1 DADSQDALN
10 RQVASIPDPE
20 TVLWVGSPGLAI
32 ALACLVPAAL
42 DELSSTG
49 GATGR
54 VVIVAGSANP
64 ATHAQCDAL
73 RAQGVPMVT
82 DLDDVPSDARVVCLR
97 APLARQKNA
106 SAVVA
111 NLAEQAA
118 TAVARHD
125 YDAVIA
131 TGGET
136 MAAILDRLGI
146 SRFILTREL
155 EQGFPVGRAERA
167 DGSSLTIAMKAGGF
181 GSPSTLLDAARDLPA
196 KPSSKKAFIHDRA

>member
-1 DADSQDALN
+1 M
-10 RQVASIPDPE
+10 
-20 TVLWVGSPGLAI
+20 LWVGSPGLAI
-32 ALACLVPAAL
+32 ALASVVPAAP
-42 DELSSTG
+42 DELPLAG

-64 ATHAQCDAL
+64 VTHTQCDAL
-73 RAQGVPMVT
+73 QAQGVPMVT
-82 DLDDVPSDARVVCLR
+82 DLDDAPSDTSVVGLR

-111 NLAEQAA
+111 NLAERAA
-118 TAVARHD
+118 TALARHD

-131 TGGET
+131 TGET

-155 EQGFPVGRAERA
+155 EPGFPVGRAERA

-181 GSPSTLLDAARDLPA
+181 GSPSTLLDAGRDLLA
-196 KPSSKKAFIHDRA
+196 KPSFQKASIHDRA

>member
-1 DADSQDALN
+1 M
-10 RQVASIPDPE
+10 
-20 TVLWVGSPGLAI
+20 
-32 ALACLVPAAL
+32 
-42 DELSSTG
+42 
-49 GATGR
+49 
-54 VVIVAGSANP
+54 VIVAGSANP
-64 ATHAQCDAL
+64 VTHTQCDAL
-73 RAQGVPMVT
+73 QAQGVPMVT
-82 DLDDVPSDARVVCLR
+82 DLADAPGAAQVVCLR

-111 NLAEQAA
+111 SLAEQAA
-118 TAVARHD
+118 MAVARHD

-155 EQGFPVGRAERA
+155 EPGFPVGRAERV

-181 GSPSTLLDAARDLPA
+181 GSPKTLLDAARDLLAQPL
-196 KPSSKKAFIHDRA
+196 SKKAPIHDRA